1 MALVERQGGEVVHGG
16 FQAHGAGSGGSQTFF
31 RNLQQQRPHTQSAR
45 RRNYVNGNDVCR
57 RAAMHHDE
65 AGRFS
70 CLPWFF
76 FRNQRKRPPV
86 VNVGLQFLLRIR
98 DSRGKAFLVHTP
110 QGLEVF
116 KLEVADDDGHA
127 DIVAGET
134 YRARPKAPENPAP
147 RPAGRFF
154 PQAAE
159 SFPEKNLPWG
169 RLSPCPDRNFGR
181 TISIRKIEEDV
192 VERLLF
198 DVVGAVVV
206 LGAWYFLFSLYNR
219 RKGTEALS
227 WVQSACAG
235 KGRIL
240 DSRWLSSYRLHARLQ
255 FPSRSFENAH
265 VTMKFR
271 PRATPVQWLLSCY
284 HKQKET
290 LTFEADLGGSPSFH
304 LEVVRHRWCA
314 HSRGVTNRRRDER
327 EWDVYEPGPVILT
340 TRTHWKQDST
350 PELNTLM
357 TVRQQDV
364 LQVSFRPESPQ
375 FSATIALDALDD
387 PRTAAGFLT
396 TLRELAAGASAH
408 RQ

>member
-1 MALVERQGGEVVHGG
+1 M
-16 FQAHGAGSGGSQTFF
+16 
-31 RNLQQQRPHTQSAR
+31 
-45 RRNYVNGNDVCR
+45 
-57 RAAMHHDE
+57 
-65 AGRFS
+65 
-70 CLPWFF
+70 
-76 FRNQRKRPPV
+76 
-86 VNVGLQFLLRIR
+86 
-98 DSRGKAFLVHTP
+98 
-110 QGLEVF
+110 
-116 KLEVADDDGHA
+116 
-127 DIVAGET
+127 
-134 YRARPKAPENPAP
+134 
-147 RPAGRFF
+147 
-154 PQAAE
+154 
-159 SFPEKNLPWG
+159 
-169 RLSPCPDRNFGR
+169 
-181 TISIRKIEEDV
+181 